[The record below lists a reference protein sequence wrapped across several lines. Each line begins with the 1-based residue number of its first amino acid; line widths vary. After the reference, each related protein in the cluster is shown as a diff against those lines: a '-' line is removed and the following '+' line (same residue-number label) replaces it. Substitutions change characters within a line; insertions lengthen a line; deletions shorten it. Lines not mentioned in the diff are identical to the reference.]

1 MSAVLILQQR
11 QTFKKTLT
19 HGDSCTLTIIKS
31 WHTRENQNNNSY
43 PQLMLILLTLDT
55 TVYICV
61 SVVSNFICK
70 LYPIICI
77 HTIHLILSS
86 KVHSNYAKSFF
97 SVNWQ
102 AFAVSTTHTTHKN
115 QMLSKWEC
123 GHGKM
128 WPGSIECSWSLASEL
143 TSWGAAAARLMAL
156 QVTAAVTQLLRD
168 GAHCNEL
175 FEILASDSIH
185 FWEVLLKSWVALRHV
200 RRFSYQ
206 EVRGSRAESCQW
218 RDACPLSEGR
228 LQSWETPSPP
238 WETPWD

>member
-86 KVHSNYAKSFF
+86 EVLSNYAKSFF

-102 AFAVSTTHTTHKN
+102 AFAVSTTHTTNKN

-128 WPGSIECSWSLASEL
+128 WVNP
-143 TSWGAAAARLMAL
+143 
-156 QVTAAVTQLLRD
+156 VTGLYRVQLKFGLWTDLLRSC
-168 GAHCNEL
+168 GCEAHGS
-175 FEILASDSIH
+175 AGDSSSDPAAQG
-185 FWEVLLKSWVALRHV
+185 W
-200 RRFSYQ
+200 
-206 EVRGSRAESCQW
+206 
-218 RDACPLSEGR
+218 CPLQQVIWNISFWFNSFLRGVVKK
-228 LQSWETPSPP
+228 LSCIETCP
-238 WETPWD
+238 